1 LPRTRA
7 SVYLRRLDDPLLL
20 PPSIGLLRVAYFR
33 KVKQVS
39 VQLPAYA
46 DNVALPAFAR
56 CCCCARGTSRS
67 IFPAR
72 RAHSSKP
79 VAEAFLLYCGPVLR
93 QTDRRTDT
101 VSQDKHLLLEPAVST
116 VIGSRGFSY
125 AVYLQYG
132 MNSLS
137 KFAIVRRLP
146 LLRGTLRHII
156 FPVSSLSPASR
167 RQSLNQSIMY
177 F

>member
-1 LPRTRA
+1 VPLPRTRA
-7 SVYLRRLDDPLLL
+7 CIYLRRLDDPLPL

-125 AVYLQYG
+125 AVPSIW
-132 MNSLS
+132 N
-137 KFAIVRRLP
+137 KLP
-146 LLRGTLRHII
+146 LDIRN
-156 FPVSSLSPASR
+156 SSSFASFKR
-167 RQSLNQSIMY
+167 NLKTYY
-177 F
+177 FSRVFS